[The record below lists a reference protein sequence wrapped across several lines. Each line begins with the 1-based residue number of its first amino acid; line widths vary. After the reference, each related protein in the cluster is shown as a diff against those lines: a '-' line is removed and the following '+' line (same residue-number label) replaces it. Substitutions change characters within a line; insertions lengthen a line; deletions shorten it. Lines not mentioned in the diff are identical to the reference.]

1 MAHAFRA
8 GALATAVDK
17 ALEPEFLKSLTLAE
31 DLASSANERE
41 RLPIRACRACHA
53 WGLPDVPRLAV
64 VPMS

>member
-41 RLPIRACRACHA
+41 RLPIRACRA